1 MSCILFRNVRIWDAD
16 RREPEDG
23 YVLVENGRF
32 KEVSAEPITSGAART
47 VDGQGGVL
55 MPGLI
60 DCHIHVT
67 LSEID
72 LRKLANIPLTMMT
85 ALAARNMRE
94 TLMRGFTTIRDCC
107 GADRGLADAVD
118 QGLLQGPR
126 IFVSG
131 RALTQTGGHG
141 DFRLRTD
148 LRRECRAES
157 ALDMQSRLAD
167 GVSEARAAAR
177 DELRLGSD
185 HVKVMVSGGV
195 ASPTDPIENVQFAP
209 EELRAIVDE
218 AEAWNTYV
226 AAHSYTPQSS
236 RHAVDCGVRTV
247 EHGNLVDRET
257 AEHMARHDA
266 YLVPTL
272 AAYDIMDKFGIE
284 LGLPE
289 VSIGKLQRVKD
300 AGILAVEHCRGA
312 GVKIGFGSDLLG
324 DLREHQS
331 CSLVLQA
338 EAQTP
343 REVLT
348 SATRI
353 NAEILRQD
361 GRLGVIAP
369 GAVADLLIV
378 DGNPLED
385 LGRLE
390 RQGKYLRVIM
400 KDGKF
405 EKLDLD

>member
-23 YVLVENGRF
+23 YVLVENGLLR
-32 KEVSAEPITSGAART
+32 EVSAEPITSGVARA
-47 VDGQGGVL
+47 VDGKGGVL

-85 ALAARNMRE
+85 ALAAENMRQ

-107 GADRGLADAVD
+107 GADRGLADAVE

-177 DELRLGSD
+177 DELRLGAD

-195 ASPTDPIENVQFAP
+195 ASPTDPIENVQFSP

-236 RHAVDCGVRTV
+236 RHAVDCGVRTI

-257 AEHMARHDA
+257 AEHMALHGA

-289 VSIGKLQRVKD
+289 VCIGKLQRVKD
-300 AGILAVEHCRGA
+300 AGVLAVEHCRSA
-312 GVKIGFGSDLLG
+312 GVRIGFGSDLLG
-324 DLREHQS
+324 ALREHQS
-331 CSLVLQA
+331 CSLALQA

-343 REVLT
+343 REVLS
-348 SATRI
+348 SATKI
-353 NAEILRQD
+353 NAEILRQE

-385 LGRLE
+385 LGQLE
-390 RQGKYLRVIM
+390 HQGKYLRVIM
-400 KDGKF
+400 KDGRF
-405 EKLDLD
+405 EKFDLD

>member
-23 YVLVENGRF
+23 CVLVENGRF
-32 KEVSAEPITSGAART
+32 KEVSAEPITSSAART
-47 VDGQGGVL
+47 VDGRGGVL

-60 DCHIHVT
+60 DCHMHLT

-85 ALAARNMRE
+85 ALAAQNMRE
-94 TLMRGFTTIRDCC
+94 TLMRGFTTVRDCC
-107 GADRGLADAVD
+107 GADRGLADAVA

-148 LRRECRAES
+148 LRRECRSES

-177 DELRLGSD
+177 DELRLGAD

-195 ASPTDPIENVQFAP
+195 ASPTDPIENVQFSP

-226 AAHSYTPQSS
+226 AAHSYTPESS
-236 RHAVDCGVRTV
+236 RHAVKCGVRTV

-257 AEHMARHDA
+257 AEYMAQHDA

-300 AGILAVEHCRGA
+300 AGIHAVEHCRNA
-312 GVKIGFGSDLLG
+312 GTKIGFGSDLLG

-331 CSLVLQA
+331 CSLALQA

-348 SATRI
+348 SATRV

-361 GRLGVIAP
+361 GILGVIAP
-369 GAVADLLIV
+369 GAIADLLIV
-378 DGNPLED
+378 DGSPLED

-390 RQGKYLRVIM
+390 RQGKHLRAIM

-405 EKLDLD
+405 EKLDLG